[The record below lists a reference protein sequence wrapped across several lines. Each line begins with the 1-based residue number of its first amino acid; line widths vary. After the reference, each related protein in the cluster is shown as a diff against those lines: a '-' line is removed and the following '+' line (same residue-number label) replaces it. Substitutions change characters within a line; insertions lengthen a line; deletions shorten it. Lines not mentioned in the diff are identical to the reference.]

1 MERIAHMS
9 HMHSSSIF
17 RRAFGSTEQ
26 KNKTKKREE
35 REMPAGCFEGKKG
48 KKIKN
53 LNETRPPP
61 HETDIKTLKK
71 LSDDD

>member
-1 MERIAHMS
+1 MRTRVFF
-9 HMHSSSIF
+9 IF
-17 RRAFGSTEQ
+17 FVGSDREHK